1 VSTAPDL
8 DPVGADPV
16 VADELLE
23 TGADLRVRGKR
34 ARWVVRRLILAVLTL
49 FVVSLIVF
57 AATQLLPGDAA
68 QAIAGRSGTP
78 ERVQE
83 LRKELNL
90 DRSAVSQYVDWITG
104 FVHGDLGPSVAANE
118 PVSSVLGAK
127 IVNTLLLVVFAAL
140 ITLPLSVVIGVWAA
154 VRRDRPFDKAFQVL
168 SLVLNAVPDFV
179 VGLLLA
185 VVFATTVW
193 TVLPA
198 VSLIPAGTS
207 PLSHLDVFVLPVA
220 TLVLVCV
227 PYLARLVRASMID
240 VLESEYVQLA
250 RLKGLPEREVRY
262 RHALLNAL
270 VPAIQG
276 SAQVLAYMAGG
287 IVLVEYVFAFPGLG
301 AKLVEA
307 VQLRDLATIQAATLM
322 LAAFYI
328 LVNLVADLLTVVV
341 TPKLRTEGL

>member
-1 VSTAPDL
+1 VSTAPDF
-8 DPVGADPV
+8 DAVRGDPV
-16 VADELLE
+16 VSDELLE
-23 TGADLRVRGKR
+23 TGGVRVRGKR
-34 ARWVVRRLILAVLTL
+34 ARWVVRRVALAVFTL

-78 ERVQE
+78 ERVEQLRQE
-83 LRKELNL
+83 LDL
-90 DRSAVSQYVDWITG
+90 DRPAVSQYLDWITG
-104 FVHGDLGPSVAANE
+104 FVRGDLGPSVAANE
-118 PVSSVLGAK
+118 PVSSVLGSK
-127 IVNTLLLVVFAAL
+127 IANTLLLVFLAAL
-140 ITLPLSVVIGVWAA
+140 ITLPLSVLIGVWAA
-154 VRRDRPFDKAFQVL
+154 VRRDRPFDKVFQIV
-168 SLVLNAVPDFV
+168 SLVLNAIPDFV

-193 TVLPA
+193 KVLPA
-198 VSLIPAGTS
+198 VSLIPAGSS

-301 AKLVEA
+301 AELVEA

-328 LVNLVADLLTVVV
+328 VVNLVADLLTVVM